1 MSVDTVDSGDTLRG
15 VLSARTNGQK
25 SGDFV
30 EDEEVGG
37 TDEEAVGGSGV
48 EVDVESLLDQGE
60 VIEKELDDSAD
71 SPALAIFGKIHPIG
85 IVAIVGLIVG
95 IIGQLAFDT
104 DRLFGNLSIGHWIVL
119 VVTIGLSLSPP
130 ALNAVRVGLESLSSV
145 TKRIVWVLAWA
156 VFIVQLVNV
165 ITRYLN
171 PFFDQDILFGQLT
184 SLAWQ
189 LFALIALLGLNHG
202 VKAEVNPR
210 IDFWWA
216 EWKDRTKAWL
226 DFVLHTVLFLPFLWV
241 SLQVLQTSSAG
252 ALGRRRGD
260 GTWPSG
266 WRVWET
272 WEQSSDADQLP
283 VGPIKAVILVG
294 FVLFFLQIVAQIIKT
309 GFVLMGQRQYA
320 QLADNAE
327 FQRIE

>member
-1 MSVDTVDSGDTLRG
+1 MSDAVDDDVAETGGD
-15 VLSARTNGQK
+15 
-25 SGDFV
+25 
-30 EDEEVGG
+30 
-37 TDEEAVGGSGV
+37 
-48 EVDVESLLDQGE
+48 VDVESLLDQGQ

-71 SPALAIFGKIHPIG
+71 TPALKIFTKIHPVG

-95 IIGQLAFDT
+95 VVGSLAFET
-104 DRLFGNLSIGHWIVL
+104 ERLFGNFGIGHWVAL
-119 VVTIGLSLSPP
+119 VVTLGLSLSPP
-130 ALNAVRVGLESLSSV
+130 ALNAVRVGLESFSSI

-156 VFIVQLVNV
+156 VFIVQLINV

-189 LFALIALLGLNHG
+189 LFALISLLGLNHG

-226 DFVLHTVLFLPFLWV
+226 DFVLHVTLFLPFLWI
-241 SLQVLQTSSAG
+241 SLQVLQTSASG

-260 GTWPSG
+260 GVWPSG

-283 VGPIKAVILVG
+283 VGPIKAFILVG
-294 FVLFFLQIVAQIIKT
+294 FFLFFLQIVAQIIKT